1 MIHFKNFKNPISKS
15 KETWFFGMYKIQNCN
30 KCDTQINMLRVSE
43 CYNSTLKS
51 LKKCKKNLFFS
62 DQSSVLERL
71 KNKQGKDSFSFNSQV
86 CSTYIHPFQTLQ
98 FFSILQLLPNVLL
111 NSSHSVIIV
120 IGEVWHFWA
129 MLPILELSTGF
140 KMDDSSLPPRSSKPK
155 TTFQASLFS
164 QPQLSYCK
172 IRVEA

>member
-1 MIHFKNFKNPISKS
+1 MAY
-15 KETWFFGMYKIQNCN
+15 FGF
-30 KCDTQINMLRVSE
+30 
-43 CYNSTLKS
+43 
-51 LKKCKKNLFFS
+51 LKKKIPNAHLQRANARSAHLVWHSRAVGELLTYSARMPDHIFFS
-62 DQSSVLERL
+62 DQSSVLQRL